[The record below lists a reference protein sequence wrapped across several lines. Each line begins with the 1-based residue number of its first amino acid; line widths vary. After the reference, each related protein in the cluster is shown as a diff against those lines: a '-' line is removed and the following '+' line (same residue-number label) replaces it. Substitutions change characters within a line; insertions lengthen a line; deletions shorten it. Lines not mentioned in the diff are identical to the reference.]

1 MIRRPPRSTLF
12 PYTTLFRSQPWGEVS
27 RIRDHHNELRLN
39 VEETGM
45 PNRKFTLAVRA
56 FNDGVAFR
64 YEFPAQPALGDF
76 EMMDE
81 LTEFTMADNARAWS
95 IPSNRSRLDRS
106 EQLFSSAPMSTLDS
120 VQTPLTMEV
129 RDGKTFVVIHE
140 ANLVDDAK
148 MNWRGP
154 RMDGRTLHADLA
166 PYADGV
172 KVRGHTPFVTPW
184 RTIQIAD
191 NVTELSPSVI
201 GLNLNPPSV
210 IASTDWI
217 KPMKY
222 VGIWWGMHIGTMTW
236 SSGPKHGAT
245 TANTKRYIDFAAANG
260 IGGVLV
266 EGWNV
271 GWDGDWIQNR
281 NAFSFTQSY
290 PDYDLPELARYAHSK
305 GVKLIVHNETS
316 GGIQNYERQIDSAF
330 SMYHSLGLDAIKS
343 GYVTDKTSE
352 GHSHWSQ
359 FMVNHYRHVV
369 EKAAQYHIML
379 DVHEPIQ
386 DTGER
391 RTYPNMMS
399 REGARGQEYNAW
411 GGEGGNPPEHET
423 ILFFTRLLDG
433 PMDVTPGIFDIMIK
447 RPTGQPRRVED
458 PHPRTTLA
466 KQLALFVVIYSSLQM
481 AADLP
486 ENYEHQPAFQFIRDV
501 ANELKR
507 RLMLVILRQVRR
519 HLEWRVN
526 HDVKR
531 ELLGE
536 RRARMR
542 ILYAPRLPGGTLDH
556 DVENARREIHRP
568 VEQPGEEQDRLV
580 LGRIA
585 AFAAPGVVLLPAR
598 PFTRHH
604 VRIGAPLAGI
614 LNRLVHVQHD
624 VIVRRLFDD
633 VAVMVHHE
641 LAPVRMA
648 FARLIG
654 HVARFDRVQSQR
666 VVHRERTIDLPF
678 VILNPAGR
686 LVVDDQLHT
695 LGVGV
700 AGQLGQVVVG
710 IALRERERVAV
721 LDPVAVPAHIP
732 SLDQHAADPVRRG
745 KIDVTLRIRGGRPMF
760 RSRAPRHRP
769 DVHPPPDADVL
780 HRLDPVG
787 ARDDARRIEIQP
799 DDGRRELCHVVG
811 DLNRAPRRHERRMT
825 AHFDAVGVGREVGE
839 QGAAVQ

>member
-1 MIRRPPRSTLF
+1 MKTLRLLVLLTLYATTTTVAQVRLTSPDGRNTVTVEIRDGKLYYSVQRDAHPLLLPSMLGFEFRGSPPLRDSLRIVDSSRSS
-12 PYTTLFRSQPWGEVS
+12 YDTTWTQPWGEVS

-39 VEETGM
+39 VEEIGVL
-45 PNRKFTLAVRA
+45 NRKFTLAVRA

-64 YEFPAQPALGDF
+64 YEFPAQPALGEF

-106 EQLFSSAPMSTLDS
+106 EQLFSAAPMSTLDS

-140 ANLVDDAK
+140 ANLVDYAK
-148 MNWRGP
+148 MNLRGP

-191 NVTELSPSVI
+191 KVTELSPSVI

-210 IASTDWI
+210 IPNTDWI
-217 KPMKY
+217 KPMKFI
-222 VGIWWGMHIGTMTW
+222 GIWWGMHIGTMTW

-305 GVKLIVHNETS
+305 GVHLIVHNETS
-316 GGIQNYERQIDSAF
+316 GGIQNYERQMDSAF

-433 PMDVTPGIFDIMIK
+433 PMDFTPGIFDIMIK
-447 RPTGQPRRVED
+447 RPTGQPRRAED

-466 KQLALFVVIYSSLQM
+466 KQLALYVVIYSPLQM

-486 ENYEHQPAFQFIRDV
+486 ENYENQPAFQFIRDV
-501 ANELKR
+501 AVDWDTSRVIDGKIGDYVVVAR
-507 RLMLVILRQVRR
+507 RQRNSRQWFLGAITDEAARTFDVPLTFLDPGTSYVADIYADGPGANWETNPLPVTIAHRTVTRASHLR
-519 HLEWRVN
+519 LA
-526 HDVKR
+526 
-531 ELLGE
+531 L
-536 RRARMR
+536 A
-542 ILYAPRLPGGTLDH
+542 PGGGQ
-556 DVENARREIHRP
+556 AIRIRP
-568 VEQPGEEQDRLV
+568 VTKR
-580 LGRIA
+580 
-585 AFAAPGVVLLPAR
+585 
-598 PFTRHH
+598 
-604 VRIGAPLAGI
+604 
-614 LNRLVHVQHD
+614 
-624 VIVRRLFDD
+624 
-633 VAVMVHHE
+633 
-641 LAPVRMA
+641 
-648 FARLIG
+648 
-654 HVARFDRVQSQR
+654 
-666 VVHRERTIDLPF
+666 
-678 VILNPAGR
+678 
-686 LVVDDQLHT
+686 
-695 LGVGV
+695 
-700 AGQLGQVVVG
+700 
-710 IALRERERVAV
+710 
-721 LDPVAVPAHIP
+721 
-732 SLDQHAADPVRRG
+732 
-745 KIDVTLRIRGGRPMF
+745 
-760 RSRAPRHRP
+760 
-769 DVHPPPDADVL
+769 
-780 HRLDPVG
+780 
-787 ARDDARRIEIQP
+787 
-799 DDGRRELCHVVG
+799 
-811 DLNRAPRRHERRMT
+811 
-825 AHFDAVGVGREVGE
+825 
-839 QGAAVQ
+839 